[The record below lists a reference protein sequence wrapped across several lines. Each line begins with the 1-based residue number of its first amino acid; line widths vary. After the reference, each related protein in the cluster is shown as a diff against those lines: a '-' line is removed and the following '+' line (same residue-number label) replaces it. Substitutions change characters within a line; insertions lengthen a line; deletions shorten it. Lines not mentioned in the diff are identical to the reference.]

1 MAVVDEKR
9 SSCAAV
15 DHWLTCGIDHSVS
28 EILPNERQRTVQP
41 VGIVLG
47 GSPMLPAVASI
58 LPKATLLH
66 FCCSCWAAVSRV
78 RRTSDSIQPY
88 PVVVITSTIFRGISQ
103 AASLSPSQ
111 SLPKVADGYVLSA

>member
-15 DHWLTCGIDHSVS
+15 DLWLTCVIDHSIS

-58 LPKATLLH
+58 RPKATSLLLLLLG
-66 FCCSCWAAVSRV
+66 FC
-78 RRTSDSIQPY
+78 IE
-88 PVVVITSTIFRGISQ
+88 G
-103 AASLSPSQ
+103 
-111 SLPKVADGYVLSA
+111 KENE